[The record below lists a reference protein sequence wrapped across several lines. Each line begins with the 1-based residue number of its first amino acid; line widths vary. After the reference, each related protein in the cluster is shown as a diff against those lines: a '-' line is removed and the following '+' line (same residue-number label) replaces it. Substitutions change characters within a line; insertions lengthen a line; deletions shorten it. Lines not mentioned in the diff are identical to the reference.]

1 MSYSRLLWTLS
12 IPFMMSCAAE
22 EAPSSEEAPSWLFV
36 VNAEEAA
43 LSGDI
48 LALTGVSPDVIAFT
62 DRPDRGYGSL
72 SMEELAAAWSEG
84 SDSFADDPPNA
95 IIDGT
100 YTNDDGT
107 TSRCSIDVELMA
119 PPVAGEEG
127 EWNWATVELYR
138 WEGCPEG
145 DVTLSETALF
155 LDETG
160 SDGIS
165 CNELKGTLLELSLCV
180 DIPSS

>member
-1 MSYSRLLWTLS
+1 MSYSRFLWTLS

-43 LSGDI
+43 LSGDT

-62 DRPDRGYGSL
+62 DRPDRGYGTL

-145 DVTLSETALF
+145 DVTLSEPAILV
-155 LDETG
+155 DG
-160 SDGIS
+160 SGLRCFAS
-165 CNELKGTLLELSLCV
+165 SNLRYVLPKLCR
-180 DIPSS
+180 